1 MIDNIVNLS
10 QQLIAIKSA
19 NTCLNLMLS
28 KLGRFTIERFEKNGV
43 KSALIYNTIRRPKKF
58 KILLNGHLDVIPGKD
73 SQYMPK
79 IKNNKLYGAGAMDMK
94 ANIVCLIKIF
104 KSVAKKVKYP
114 LALQLVTDEEVGG

>member
-43 KSALIYNTIRRPKKF
+43 KSAFIFYFRHILAIFSWNNVEVPIEQDFKF
-58 KILLNGHLDVIPGKD
+58 FRTSDRVI
-73 SQYMPK
+73 
-79 IKNNKLYGAGAMDMK
+79 N
-94 ANIVCLIKIF
+94 
-104 KSVAKKVKYP
+104 
-114 LALQLVTDEEVGG
+114 